1 MRRAGWLLL
10 AVALFGAQP
19 ASAQNTPEVHKI
31 SFVGA
36 KSFDDE
42 LLRAAI
48 VTSQTHCALL
58 VLICNRQYVD
68 EIGLR
73 GDLVRLRLFYYQR
86 GFRHAQI
93 QLDTVTDN
101 QDLNIRFRI
110 DEGAPVRVASVDVTG
125 LDELPTEALRRAVRQ
140 ALPLAVGQP
149 FSLLDYETARDTL
162 GNRLVDIG
170 YARAE
175 VLANYMIPRDSQY
188 TAHIEYQVIPG
199 ERVRFGDIA
208 INGNENVSAAVI
220 RRMLT
225 FRKGDYFSNR
235 DLLRSQRNLF
245 SLETFRHVEIVAD
258 PKTTTDTLIPVVVQV
273 NKGNLR
279 RVRFGIGMSTA
290 EYINAEGLWT
300 NRNFLGGAR
309 KLEVRGRVYNI
320 FGDVLRYI
328 SPPFENTGSPY
339 NNLSGSLAADFSQP
353 WFFDPLNTFNAGA
366 YIERRS
372 LPNIFVR
379 SARGGYLTLA
389 RSLSAG
395 ETFTFGYR
403 PELTQLTA
411 GGDLVF
417 CVNLS
422 VCGPDEI
429 QVLRD
434 PHWLSPL
441 AVSYARD
448 RSNSLLAP
456 TGGYI
461 VRFDGEYA
469 RKAVGSDFEYSRL
482 IAEVTDYST
491 IMHDVVLAARIR
503 PGWARALG
511 EPGEGLGL
519 HPQKRF
525 FGGGPNS
532 VRGFAQF
539 RMGPKL
545 LTANAAEFLAQ
556 DSIPGH
562 CTAQEIN
569 AGSCDVERFLDDKNR
584 QERLDVR
591 PVGGEAVLE
600 GNVELRV
607 PFLWPNWRMVA
618 FLDFG
623 QVWRQP
629 RQIHLDDV
637 VFTPGFGFR
646 YFSAIGPVRVDL
658 GYNPNPAERLPV
670 VTQKVICGGPGC
682 TSETIEPGQEYTADQ
697 LKNTDQLVTV
707 GSVLWN
713 AGRAWYDRFQL
724 HFSIGQA
731 F

>member
-1 MRRAGWLLL
+1 MLLL
-10 AVALFGAQP
+10 AGALGSAAP
-19 ASAQNTPEVHKI
+19 LRAQNEPEVHKI
-31 SFVGA
+31 SFSGA
-36 KSFDDE
+36 RTFDEE

-48 VTSQTHCALL
+48 VSNQTRCKIF
-58 VLICNRQYVD
+58 VLCWFGVTVDRQYVD

-86 GFRHAQI
+86 GFRQAQV
-93 QLDTVTDN
+93 QLDTVRTGDGLDI
-101 QDLNIRFRI
+101 QFRI
-110 DEGAPVRVASVDVTG
+110 TEGTPVRVTGVAVNG
-125 LDELPTEALRRAVRQ
+125 LDEMPAPLQRTMRQ
-140 ALPLAVGQP
+140 SLPLAIGHA
-149 FSLLDYETARDTL
+149 FSLIDYETARDTL
-162 GNRLVDIG
+162 SSRLADLG

-175 VLANYMIPRDSQY
+175 VLANYTIPRDSQY
-188 TAHIEYQVIPG
+188 SARVEFEVIPG

-225 FRKGDYFSNR
+225 FHQGDYYSNKE
-235 DLLRSQRNLF
+235 LLRSQRNLF
-245 SLETFRHVEIVAD
+245 SLEAFRHVEIVAD
-258 PKTTTDTLIPVVVQV
+258 PKVTADTLVPVSVQV
-273 NKGNLR
+273 NKGNLH

-309 KLEVRGRVYNI
+309 KFEVRARVYNI
-320 FGDVLRYI
+320 FGDVMRYI
-328 SPPFENTGSPY
+328 SPPFENTRRPY
-339 NNLSGSLAADFSQP
+339 NTLSGSLSADFSQP
-353 WFFDPLNTFNAGA
+353 WFFDPLNTFNAGL
-366 YIERRS
+366 YVERRS

-379 SARGGYLTLA
+379 SARGGYVTLQ
-389 RSLSAG
+389 RSFSPGA
-395 ETFTFGYR
+395 TFSFGYR

-434 PHWLSPL
+434 PHWLSPV
-441 AVSYARD
+441 AVSFARD

-456 TGGYI
+456 TSGNI
-461 VRFDGEYA
+461 IRFDGEYA
-469 RKAVGSDFEYSRL
+469 RKAVGSDFEYTRL
-482 IAEVTDYST
+482 IAEITDYST
-491 IMHDVVLAARIR
+491 LSKGVVLAARIR
-503 PGWARALG
+503 PGWARAFG
-511 EPGEGLGL
+511 EPGQGLGL

-545 LTANAAEFLAQ
+545 LTANATEFLAQ

-569 AGSCDVERFLDDKNR
+569 AGSCDVERFLNDEHR
-584 QERLDVR
+584 QSRLDVR

-600 GNVELRV
+600 GNLELRM
-607 PFLWPNWRMVA
+607 PFVWPTWRAVA

-629 RQIHLDDV
+629 SQVHFRDV

-646 YFSAIGPVRVDL
+646 YFSAIGPIRVDL

-670 VTQKVICGGPGC
+670 VTQKVICGQPSC
-682 TSETIEPGQEYTADQ
+682 TSPDIEPDQTYTADQ
-697 LKNTDQLVTV
+697 LTNTNQLVTV
-707 GSVLWN
+707 GNILWN
-713 AGRAWYDRFQL
+713 ADRPWYDRFQL